1 MPACQPRYGAGSVQT
16 LHDAIAPGGYHGS
29 PRMPPAPRPGS
40 RVAWTVDVLLIAA
53 LYALGSQLRLF
64 FPFTEQGASW
74 VWIPSGISLAA
85 LCLRGT
91 DRWPGVALGALIA
104 ATLPQWHWPSALV
117 AAFYATGEAV
127 MAVWLLNWGGPFDRT
142 LQSVGGVLRFVA
154 SVALAAGCTAV
165 IGAWNLV
172 ALTPG
177 GGGNY
182 GEVWLTFWVGDVLA
196 MLTIA
201 PTLLVWAG
209 SHVRF
214 PGRWRRVEFAA
225 LLTAAFVVGTLV
237 FGQQVWPVHIVL
249 PLAYTSFPLMVWS
262 AFRFGQPGVT
272 AVTAIIATL
281 ALMGSG
287 QGSGPFAQ
295 ALSRTEA
302 VLVAGFMSVVGVTA
316 LMLAALVQE
325 RARAQ
330 SERRASETRFRAF
343 MQHSP
348 AIAIMKGS
356 DGRYVFGN
364 PAWAAQFD
372 KTPEQ
377 LLGRTDFD
385 LWPEE
390 TALRFQA
397 SDRKALMTGTPIE
410 IVESGPSHDGTVQ
423 WWTTLKFL
431 VEQDRGAP
439 LVGAIAIDITPRMRA
454 EQALRASEDRY
465 RSLVELAGSV
475 IVVIDPERRIM
486 EFNREAETFFGVS
499 RAEAMGRDY
508 VDCCVSESQRAA
520 VAADLARLRAG
531 EAVQG
536 RESTFVQRDGT
547 HKSFL
552 WNATRLT
559 SPGEETPALL
569 VIGQDISELRRLE
582 HQLLL
587 SQRMEGIGRLAGG
600 IAHDF
605 NNLLTAIL
613 GHAEMAQDDVAP
625 SDPARGNIAEITR
638 AAQRAAD
645 LTRQLLAFARRQII
659 EPRIVDLN
667 GLVLNVDRMLRRLL
681 GEDVELVT
689 VQDPDLWRVRIDPGQ
704 FEQVLVNLAVNARDA
719 MPNGGT
725 LVIETRNVHLDD
737 EFARQHATVQP
748 GPHVLLAVSDTGV
761 GMDTE
766 VLAHIFEPFFTTK
779 EVGKGTGLGL
789 ATCYGIVKQNRGS
802 IWVDSERGIGTTFR
816 IYMPRAEAV
825 LPVTE
830 TVEPRAVEQPRG
842 TETVLLVEDE
852 VLVRNLAAD
861 ALRRHGYQVL
871 SASTGIE
878 ALDLAGQVLHSID
891 VLVTDVVM
899 PQMGGEQLAVK
910 MLSERPGLKV
920 LFISGYTDLAVLS
933 HGTLVP
939 GTALLQKPFTPG
951 QLVHRVRELLDADPG
966 PSQAPLPL
974 TTH

>member
-1 MPACQPRYGAGSVQT
+1 MSHAVS
-16 LHDAIAPGGYHGS
+16 HGS
-29 PRMPPAPRPGS
+29 RAT
-40 RVAWTVDVLLIAA
+40 WIIEVLVLAA
-53 LYALGSQLRLF
+53 LYAAGAWLRLF
-64 FPFTEQGASW
+64 FPFTEHGASW

-85 LCLRGT
+85 LLLRGV
-91 DRWPGVALGALIA
+91 DRWPGIALGAVISGAL
-104 ATLPQWHWPSALV
+104 TDWHWPSAIV
-117 AAFYATGEAV
+117 AGACATLEALL
-127 MAVWLLNWGGPFDRT
+127 AVWMVNWRGPFDRT
-142 LQSVGGVLRFVA
+142 LQSVGSVLRFFVA
-154 SVALAAGCTAV
+154 ATVSSVLTAIV
-165 IGAWNLV
+165 GAWNLV
-172 ALTPG
+172 VLTPAG
-177 GGGNY
+177 GGRY
-182 GEVWLTFWVGDVLA
+182 GDAWLTFWVGDALA
-196 MLTIA
+196 MLTIT

-209 SHVRF
+209 SRVAFH
-214 PGRWRRVEFAA
+214 GRWRRVEFGA
-225 LLTAAFVVGTLV
+225 LLASSFIVGTLV
-237 FGQQVWPVHIVL
+237 FGQQAWPASIVL
-249 PLAYTSFPLMVWS
+249 PIAYTSFPLMVWS
-262 AFRFGQPGVT
+262 AFRFGQAGVT
-272 AVTAIIATL
+272 AVTALIATM
-281 ALMGSG
+281 ALVGSG
-287 QGSGPFAQ
+287 RGFGPFAQ
-295 ALSRTEA
+295 AATRTEA
-302 VLVAGFMSVVGVTA
+302 VMVAGFMSVVVVTA
-316 LMLAALVQE
+316 LMLAALIEE

-330 SERRASETRFRAF
+330 TERRTSEARFRAF

-348 AIAIMKGS
+348 AIAFMKGS
-356 DGRYVFGN
+356 DGRYVYGN
-364 PAWAAQFD
+364 AAWGAQFG
-372 KTPEQ
+372 KPAEA

-390 TALRFQA
+390 TALNFQD
-397 SDRKALMTGTPIE
+397 SDRKALMSRTPIE
-410 IVESGPSHDGTVQ
+410 LVQSGTSHDGVVQ

-431 VEQDRGAP
+431 IEQPAGAP
-439 LVGAIAIDITPRMRA
+439 LIGGIAIDITPRMRA
-454 EQALRASEDRY
+454 EQALRNSEDRY

-475 IVVIDPERRIM
+475 IVVIDTERRIT
-486 EFNREAETFFGVS
+486 EFNREAEVFFGIS
-499 RAEAMGRDY
+499 RAEALDRDY
-508 VDCCVSESQRAA
+508 LDTCVAEPQRAA

-531 EAVQG
+531 EALQG

-547 HKSFL
+547 HKAFL
-552 WNATRLT
+552 WNATRLIDP
-559 SPGEETPALL
+559 SGEAPALL

-625 SDPARGNIAEITR
+625 TDPARGNIAEITR

-689 VQDPDLWRVRIDPGQ
+689 VQDPELWRVRIDPGQ

-725 LVIETRNVHLDD
+725 LVIETRNVHLDE

-748 GPHVLLAVSDTGV
+748 GPHVLLAVSDTGI
-761 GMDTE
+761 GMDAE

-802 IWVDSERGIGTTFR
+802 IWVDSERAVGTTFR
-816 IYMPRAEAV
+816 IYLPRAEAV
-825 LPVTE
+825 VAAAEPVEMRTI
-830 TVEPRAVEQPRG
+830 EQTRG
-842 TETVLLVEDE
+842 SETVLLVEDE

-871 SASTGIE
+871 SASTGLE
-878 ALDLAGQVLHSID
+878 ALDLAGQVLHPID

-899 PQMGGEQLAVK
+899 PQMGGDQLAVR
-910 MLSERPGLKV
+910 MLSERPALKV
-920 LFISGYTDLAVLS
+920 LFISGYTDLAVLQ

-951 QLVHRVRELLDADPG
+951 QLVHRVRELLDTNGG
-966 PSQAPLPL
+966 PSQPALPL
-974 TTH
+974 M